1 MPDELVEAK
10 QYALNLLS
18 YRSYSVEEF
27 RQRLRQKGFTEAIT
41 GQVIALMTDYGY
53 LNDEA
58 YARRW
63 IETLLQRRGYGK
75 KRLLQELLARG
86 IKRRL
91 AETLLEEIPNS
102 AELDRARALAQKKIR
117 SLANSNRPKTYRRLA
132 QFLTRQGFAPEISRR
147 VLEEILPSR

>member
-86 IKRRL
+86 IKRCL

-117 SLANSNRPKTYRRLA
+117 SLANSNRPKIYRRLA

-147 VLEEILPSR
+147 VLEEILPPR